1 MNIEIS
7 QIITQIISFLIM
19 YWVLKRFAWKP
30 LLASMEKRKA
40 LIQSEFDLIE
50 SQKKDL
56 ADLSH
61 KYQDQLN
68 DIDDIAASKTKE
80 AVEQGKEIAAR
91 LKEEATAQ
99 SRALIAKAHT
109 DIEKELYKAKSELK
123 NEIIDLASAMAEKLL
138 KGNMNKDRQKEIL
151 DRAIQETDIS

>member
-1 MNIEIS
+1 
-7 QIITQIISFLIM
+7 M